1 MDVSKKLIDYLTVAP
16 DGYDD
21 YSADQCSRNILD
33 YNINENSDP
42 DDWQMS
48 ASDIDK
54 LVRYVKDQGSYP
66 VLGCL
71 ITGSDEG
78 MSAWQFSQDG
88 FHGCGGDGLAH
99 MNPNYTTLIAQDGSV
114 SAGSLS
120 HSESSE
126 VCVCKYLLGADVD
139 TVRTILLNLLNHD
152 FGGSPDYSGHMYIV
166 DLGNGKSF
174 YGSEYFIGGKD
185 LTNPDFLNN
194 LLELQEGDGGNVFD
208 FPVVREL
215 ISCETD
221 SESPGIV
228 ADKQSTDVVSEDLSR
243 ETDLESQGIIADKQ
257 STDVV
262 SEDLSGT
269 SMKEAVRAVLEVRN
283 NITIDDLYEDLTS
296 KGHEFSLSKIKVL
309 LFTNKNIFQN
319 YGGKISLK

>member
-1 MDVSKKLIDYLTVAP
+1 VAP
-16 DGYDD
+16 DGYGD
-21 YSADQCSRNILD
+21 YSVDQCSRNILD

-48 ASDIDK
+48 ASDIDN
-54 LVRYVKDQGSYP
+54 LVRYVKDQESYP
-66 VLGCL
+66 VFGYLM
-71 ITGSDEG
+71 TGSDKG
-78 MSAWQFSQDG
+78 MEPWSFSQDG
-88 FHGCGGDGLAH
+88 LYGSGGMGQAH
-99 MNPNYTTLIAQDGSV
+99 MARNYTTLIAEDGSV
-114 SAGSLS
+114 RVGAPSLNID
-120 HSESSE
+120 EAFE
-126 VCVCKYLLGADVD
+126 VCVCKYLLGVDVD

-152 FGGSPDYSGHMYIV
+152 FGGSSDYYGHMYIV

-194 LLELQEGDGGNVFD
+194 FLELQEGDGGNVFD

-221 SESPGIV
+221 SESQGIV

-262 SEDLSGT
+262 GEDLSGT
-269 SMKEAVRAVLEVRN
+269 SMKEAVRAVLKVRN
-283 NITIDDLYEDLTS
+283 NITIDDLYEDLTG
-296 KGHEFSLSKIKVL
+296 KGHEFSLGKIKVL

-319 YGGKISLK
+319 DGGKISLK